1 MTRLLF
7 VCGRNKWRSPTAEA
21 VFARYDGI
29 ETQSAGVGKDADNP
43 VSSEAIEWADIVLV
57 MEPAHRDKLSR
68 DFGALLRSK
77 RVVVLGIADDYRFMQ
92 PELIALLEE
101 RVRRFVDLPRIR

>member
-1 MTRLLF
+1 VTRLLF

-21 VFARYDGI
+21 LFARYDGI
-29 ETQSAGVGKDADNP
+29 ETQSAGVSKDADTP
-43 VSSEAIEWADIVLV
+43 VSSEAIAWADIILV

-68 DFGALLRSK
+68 DFGPLLRSK

-101 RVRRFVDLPRIR
+101 RVRRFVDLPQSR